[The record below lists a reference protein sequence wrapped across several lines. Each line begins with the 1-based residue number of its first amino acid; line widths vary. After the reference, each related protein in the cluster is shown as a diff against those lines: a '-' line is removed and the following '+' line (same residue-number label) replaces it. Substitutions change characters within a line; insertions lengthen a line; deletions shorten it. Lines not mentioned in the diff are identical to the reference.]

1 MIAVIL
7 TSLTI
12 VAVLLGPIL
21 VKQIERNV
29 ELFRRDDHFCRDGAI
44 QFRDDTHRVT

>member
-1 MIAVIL
+1 LHELVIAALVCENMIAVIL

-29 ELFRRDDHFCRDGAI
+29 IPQGRSLLP
-44 QFRDDTHRVT
+44 